1 MPVAPNTNQRGLL
14 ATSVGDGSNRFTW
27 DQGGGTV
34 IRVCAPYAI
43 VGPTP
48 DYTWPGFFVPVS
60 LTATVGLV
68 AVIAILSAGTI
79 TVDALQN
86 GSGITGLTAISVTTS
101 STGYVAPTTNPT
113 PVADGDYFAIT
124 TSSTSGTGD
133 LSFDFIFDILP

>member
-27 DQGGGTV
+27 DQGGGTA

-43 VGPTP
+43 VGPIAN
-48 DYTWPGFFVPVS
+48 YTWPGFFVPVS

-86 GSGITGLTAISVTTS
+86 GSGITGLTAVSVSTT
-101 STGYVAPTTNPT
+101 STGYVPPTNPT
-113 PVADGDYFAIT
+113 SVADLDFFAVTI
-124 TSSTSGTGD
+124 SSPSSTGD
-133 LSFDFIFDILP
+133 LSFDFVFAVTP